1 MKKIA
6 NYFLIEIKDSDNI
19 SGYDIRNSS
28 KRIKNFK
35 LNEGFY
41 LCFIDEILLNCE
53 EENLFCEVICNNVCI
68 VVRYRD
74 IINCIL

>member
-6 NYFLIEIKDSDNI
+6 NYFLIEIKDSDSV

-28 KRIKNFK
+28 KRIKNLK
-35 LNEGFY
+35 LIAGFY
-41 LCFIDEILLNCE
+41 LCFIDEILLSCE
-53 EENLFCEVICNNVCI
+53 EENIFCEVICNNACI
-68 VVRYRD
+68 LVRYRD